1 MNIKDLSQE
10 KLAEWFAAHGQ
21 PDFRRKQLHDW
32 LYAKYAVS
40 FDEMANLPK
49 TLRDALAQEF
59 SCCSLTALQSLVAE
73 DKTTKWLFQLEDGNT
88 IETVLIKAPDRNTV
102 CISTQVGCQVHCA
115 FCASGK
121 NGLVRNLTA
130 SEIIDQVIY
139 VSHHIGRIVSNVVVM
154 GMGEP
159 LHNFQNLT
167 DALET
172 LCAPDGL
179 GLGARHVT
187 VSTSGIPEAIRRL
200 ADKEKPWNLAVS
212 LHAVNDRIR
221 AQLIPPKFRSP
232 IKEILK
238 AAAEYRD
245 RTGRMVTLEYILIK
259 GINAT
264 PADAEALAD
273 IAHDLHAKVNLIPS
287 NSDNPHFTP
296 PPPDEC
302 AAFLGALLKRGVQA
316 TLRMRKG
323 KDINAACGQLRR
335 RVTEGK

>member
-1 MNIKDLSQE
+1 MNIKDLTQEQLSQ
-10 KLAEWFAAHGQ
+10 WFAEHNQQA
-21 PDFRRKQLHDW
+21 FRIKQLHDW
-32 LYAKYAVS
+32 LYAKHAIS
-40 FDEMANLPK
+40 FDEMANLPRA
-49 TLRDALAQEF
+49 LRDSLAQDF
-59 SCCSLTALQSLVAE
+59 SCSSLTELQSLVSE
-73 DKTTKWLFQLEDGNT
+73 DRTTKWLFKLEDGNT

-130 SEIIDQVIY
+130 SEIVDQVIY
-139 VSHHIGRIVSNVVVM
+139 VSHHVGRLVSNIVVM

-159 LHNFQNLT
+159 MHNFQNLT
-167 DALET
+167 AALDII
-172 LCAPDGL
+172 CSPDGL

-187 VSTSGIPEAIRRL
+187 VSTSGIPDAIRKL
-200 ADKEKPWNLAVS
+200 ADFGKPWNLAIS

-221 AQLIPPKFRSP
+221 ATLIPPKFRSP
-232 IKEILK
+232 ISEILK
-238 AAAEYRD
+238 AAADYRD
-245 RTGRMVTLEYILIK
+245 MTGRMVTLEYILIR
-259 GINAT
+259 GVNAS
-264 PADAEALAD
+264 PDDAQALAD
-273 IAHDLHAKVNLIPS
+273 IARELHAKVNLIPS

-302 AAFLGALLKRGVQA
+302 AAFLGALVKRGVQA

-335 RVTEGK
+335 RFTQEP